1 MVETASA
8 TGIDALRGLTSS
20 EVAERISQ
28 GKVNSN
34 ADVKTKTIGQIVAG
48 HALTLFN
55 AVNLALAVLVVFTG
69 QYRNMLFLGVVFSN
83 FAIGVFQEI
92 RAKRMV
98 DKLSILT
105 RQDVRAIRDGQEATV
120 AVGELVVDDLVI
132 LSRGDQVPADCVV
145 VQGTAAANESLLTG
159 ESDAIAKAPGSELLS
174 GSFLDSGLV
183 WARVTRVG
191 SDSYAAAINAEAKYV
206 KAVRSEIQDTLK
218 AIIRFS
224 SIIMAPL
231 GAALF
236 VRTMSSNGGGL
247 ESAILS
253 TVAALVGMIPQGLV
267 LLTST
272 VFAIATTRLASR
284 KVLVQQQYCV
294 ETLARVDTLCLDKTG
309 TITSGG
315 MEVSRVVDAEGSVEG
330 GGASAASEALATVA
344 LANAG
349 DANETAR
356 AILDYADRHGVT
368 GKEVVRAI
376 PFDSSRKYSGCVTA
390 GGEALVMGA
399 VQFVLGRD
407 GSESASLVLSGFDKL
422 ERVLVI
428 ASAEGFDDS
437 GAIEGDPRVLGFVG
451 IRDQIRDTAARTMA
465 YFVEQGV
472 ELRVISGDDPRTVSA
487 IAAEVGVPGAER
499 FVDAS
504 TLTTRDEL
512 AAAVA
517 EKRVFGRV
525 TPQQKREM
533 VTILQ
538 EMGRTVAM
546 TGDGVNDVLALKRAD
561 CSVSMASGSA
571 AARNV
576 SEIVLADN
584 DFAHMPEV
592 VAEGRRSI
600 NNLERSS
607 SLFLVKTV
615 FSAFLALVC
624 VLLPPYPFIPVQM
637 TLISSAII
645 GIPSFVLALEP
656 NHEVVRG
663 NFLARVLAR
672 SLPASLSITAALFVA
687 IVAGRLLGFGFSQLS
702 TVCTVLT
709 AEVGILLIIRISQPM
724 TMLRRALVIVVAA
737 IMVVGCT
744 VAAPVFRIAA
754 PTLILS
760 TLEFVLGVCALVL
773 FWWLYN
779 RSLEDLEKGG
789 PLSSFVAK
797 LEDSHVK
804 PGIRRA
810 KR

>member
-1 MVETASA
+1 MAEEGHANV
-8 TGIDALRGLTSS
+8 DLRGLTSV
-20 EVAERISQ
+20 EVAERVAS
-28 GKVNSN
+28 GRVNTD
-34 ADVKTKTIGQIVAG
+34 ADVKTKTVGQIVAG

-55 AVNLALAVLVVFTG
+55 AVNLVLALLVVFTG

-92 RAKRMV
+92 RAKRKV
-98 DKLSILT
+98 DELSILT
-105 RQDVRAIRDGQEATV
+105 RQDVRVVRDGAETTIP
-120 AVGELVVDDLVI
+120 VGQIVEDDLVI
-132 LSRGDQVPADCVV
+132 LGRGDQVPADCVV
-145 VQGTAAANESLLTG
+145 VLGTASANESLLTG
-159 ESDAIAKAPGSELLS
+159 ESDAIAKAAGSELFS

-183 WARVTRVG
+183 RARVVRVG
-191 SDSYAAAINAEAKYV
+191 ANSYAAAINAEAKYV

-218 AIIRFS
+218 MIIRFAS
-224 SIIMAPL
+224 AIMAPL
-231 GAALF
+231 GLALF
-236 VRTMSSNGGGL
+236 VRTLSVGH
-247 ESAILS
+247 ESLNAAILS

-272 VFAIATTRLASR
+272 VFAIATTRLAGN

-309 TITSGG
+309 TITSGR
-315 MEVSRVVDAEGSVEG
+315 MEVSRVVDAR
-330 GGASAASEALATVA
+330 GAAQGAGAEAATLALAAIARATE
-344 LANAG
+344 
-349 DANETAR
+349 DEANETSR
-356 AILDYADRHGVT
+356 AILDHVSRQGV
-368 GKEVVRAI
+368 EELSVAREI
-376 PFDSSRKYSGCVTA
+376 PFDSSRKYSGCVTQDGRA
-390 GGEALVMGA
+390 FVMGA
-399 VQFVLGRD
+399 VQFVLGR
-407 GSESASLVLSGFDKL
+407 ERAAEAAPVTAGFDAL

-428 ASAEGFDDS
+428 ATANGFDEA
-437 GAIEGDPRVLGFVG
+437 GAIIGEPQVLGYVG
-451 IRDQIRDTAARTMA
+451 IRDEIRDTAARTMA

-487 IAAEVGVPGAER
+487 IAAKVGVPHAEAY
-499 FVDAS
+499 VDAS
-504 TLTTRDEL
+504 TLQTPDEL

-538 EMGRTVAM
+538 GMGRTVAM

-615 FSAFLALVC
+615 FSAFVTLVC
-624 VLLPPYPFIPVQM
+624 ILLPPYPFIPVQM
-637 TLISSAII
+637 TLISAAII

-656 NHEVVRG
+656 NHELVRG

-672 SLPASLSITAALFVA
+672 SLPASFAITLALLAA
-687 IVAGRLLGFGFSQLS
+687 IVVGRALGFDFSQRS

-709 AEVGILLIIRISQPM
+709 SVVGIALIVRISQPL
-724 TMLRRALVIVVAA
+724 TGLRRALLVFVVV

-744 VAAPVFRIAA
+744 VASPLFHMAK
-754 PTLILS
+754 PTLVLS
-760 TLEFVLGVCALVL
+760 TLEFVLGAAALGL

-779 RSLEDLEKGG
+779 RSLEDLERGG
-789 PLSSFVAK
+789 PLSSFVK
-797 LEDSHVK
+797 RLEDFHVK
-804 PGIRRA
+804 PGIRR
-810 KR
+810 RSV

>member
-1 MVETASA
+1 MTSEA
-8 TGIDALRGLTSS
+8 DAISVRGLSS
-20 EVAERISQ
+20 AEVAERVAS
-28 GKVNSN
+28 GRVNSN
-34 ADVKTKTIGQIVAG
+34 ADVKTKTVGQIVAG

-105 RQDVRAIRDGQEATV
+105 RQDVRVIRDGNESAMP
-120 AVGELVVDDLVI
+120 VGEIVQDDVVV
-132 LSRGDQVPADCVV
+132 LSRGDQIPADCIVIS
-145 VQGTAAANESLLTG
+145 GTAAANESLLTG

-183 WARVTRVG
+183 MARVTRVG
-191 SDSYAAAINAEAKYV
+191 QESYAASINAEAKYV

-218 AIIRFS
+218 MIIRFATVV
-224 SIIMAPL
+224 MAPL

-236 VRTMSSNGGGL
+236 VRTLGFTGETLN
-247 ESAILS
+247 SAILS

-272 VFAIATTRLASR
+272 VFAIATTRLAQR

-309 TITSGG
+309 TITSGR
-315 MEVSRVVDAEGSVEG
+315 MEVSRVVDAQGKAQGEAAAAAVE
-330 GGASAASEALATVA
+330 AASKIAH
-344 LANAG
+344 ANEG

-356 AILDYADRHGVT
+356 SIIDYTGRHGVAPN
-368 GKEVVRAI
+368 GVVRTIA
-376 PFDSSRKYSGCVTA
+376 FDSSRKYSGCVTET
-390 GGEALVMGA
+390 GESLVMGA

-407 GSESASLVLSGFDKL
+407 EGLGFSTVIAGFDDL

-428 ASAEGFDDS
+428 ASVDGFDETGS
-437 GAIEGDPRVLGFVG
+437 IVGVPEVLGFVG
-451 IRDQIRDTAARTMA
+451 IRDEIRDTAARTMA
-465 YFVEQGV
+465 FFVEQGV

-487 IAAEVGVPGAER
+487 IAAEVGIPGAER
-499 FVDAS
+499 YVDAS
-504 TLTTRDEL
+504 TLSTSEEL

-533 VTILQ
+533 VGILQ
-538 EMGRTVAM
+538 DMGRTVAM

-584 DFAHMPEV
+584 DFAHMSEV

-600 NNLERSS
+600 NNLERSA

-615 FSAFLALVC
+615 FSAFVALIC
-624 VLLPPYPFIPVQM
+624 VVLPPYPFIPVQM

-656 NHEVVRG
+656 NHELVRG
-663 NFLARVLAR
+663 DFLARVLAR
-672 SLPASLSITAALFVA
+672 SLPASVA
-687 IVAGRLLGFGFSQLS
+687 ITVSLLLAIVVGRILGFNFSQRS

-709 AEVGILLIIRISQPM
+709 ALVGIALIVRISQPL
-724 TMLRRALVIVVAA
+724 TRLRVALLVVVAT
-737 IMVVGCT
+737 IMALGCT
-744 VAAPVFRIAA
+744 VASPLFHMAR
-754 PTLILS
+754 PTVLLS
-760 TLEFVLGVCALVL
+760 TLEFVMGAAALAL
-773 FWWLYN
+773 FFWLYN
-779 RSLEDLEKGG
+779 RSLEDLEHGG
-789 PLSSFVAK
+789 PLSSFVK
-797 LEDSHVK
+797 RLEDFHVK
-804 PGIRRA
+804 PGIRRHT
-810 KR
+810 RS